1 MIKQILIDCRLLWM
15 LRRIRLIWIERSFRS
30 QREGERMKQI
40 LIFIAAMLARPRR
53 LAEVFAVLCVMS
65 LAPSLVLASTSQSFE
80 QWRAEL
86 RTEAVSKG
94 ITELVFDTA
103 FAGVQPI
110 ERVIELDR
118 RQPEFTMTL
127 ETYLSKV
134 VSATRIKKAR
144 QKLVEHK
151 AILAE
156 VSERFGVQPRFIVAL
171 WGIETNFGQ
180 HTGGFSVIAALAT
193 LAYDGRRSAYFRG
206 ELLNALRII
215 QEGHISAENMK
226 GSWAGAMGQSQF
238 MPSSFLSY
246 AFDYDKDGKRD
257 IWGTRK
263 DVFASIANYLS
274 SVGWRDDITWGR
286 EVIVPATLDGK
297 ALSDKKTVKSMAD
310 WQALG
315 IRLPDGADLP
325 KRNLKSRLV
334 VPDRSNGRAFIAY
347 ANYDNILKWNRSNF
361 FAIAVGSLADQIDAY
376 E

>member
-1 MIKQILIDCRLLWM
+1 
-15 LRRIRLIWIERSFRS
+15 
-30 QREGERMKQI
+30 MKHC
-40 LIFIAAMLARPRR
+40 LKFIADWGRGLRQSCLIA
-53 LAEVFAVLCVMS
+53 AVIMGFQLVSAPVM
-65 LAPSLVLASTSQSFE
+65 ASQTQSFE
-80 QWRAEL
+80 AWRAEL
-86 RTEAVSKG
+86 RTEALSKG
-94 ITELVFDTA
+94 ITDSVFDTA
-103 FAGVQPI
+103 FSGVQPI

-134 VSATRIKKAR
+134 VSGTRVKKAR
-144 QKLVEHK
+144 QKLAEHRD
-151 AILAE
+151 ILAE
-156 VSERFGVQPRFIVAL
+156 VSEKFGVQPRFIVAL

-215 QEGHISAENMK
+215 QDGHITAANMK

-238 MPSSFLSY
+238 MPSSFLNY

-257 IWGTRK
+257 IWGTQK

-286 EVIVPATLDGK
+286 EVSAPDTLDGK
-297 ALSDKKTVKSMAD
+297 SLSDQKTVKRLSD
-310 WQALG
+310 WQKLG
-315 IRLPDGADLP
+315 VRLPDGGDLP
-325 KRNLKSRLV
+325 KRDLNARLV
-334 VPDRSNGRAFIAY
+334 VPDRGKGRAFLAY

-361 FAIAVGSLADQIDAY
+361 FAIAVGSLANQIDAF

>member
-1 MIKQILIDCRLLWM
+1 MNHRPNFNDSWCASLRHCAVIAVFVMVFQLL
-15 LRRIRLIWIERSFRS
+15 S
-30 QREGERMKQI
+30 
-40 LIFIAAMLARPRR
+40 AP
-53 LAEVFAVLCVMS
+53 VM
-65 LAPSLVLASTSQSFE
+65 ANQSQSFE
-80 QWRAEL
+80 DWRAEL
-86 RTEAVSKG
+86 RTEALSKG
-94 ITELVFDTA
+94 ITDNVFDTA
-103 FAGVQPI
+103 FSGVQPI

-134 VSATRIKKAR
+134 VSGTRVKKAR
-144 QKLVEHK
+144 QKLAEHK
-151 AILAE
+151 QILAE
-156 VSERFGVQPRFIVAL
+156 VSEKFGVQPRFIVAL

-206 ELLNALRII
+206 ELLNALKII
-215 QEGHISAENMK
+215 QEGHISAADMK

-238 MPSSFLSY
+238 MPSSFLNY
-246 AFDYDKDGKRD
+246 AFDYDQDGKRD

-286 EVIVPATLDGK
+286 EVSLPDRLEGK
-297 ALSDKKTVKSMAD
+297 ALSDKKTVKRLSE
-310 WQALG
+310 WQKLG
-315 IRLPDGADLP
+315 VRLPDGGDLP
-325 KRNLKSRLV
+325 KRDLKARLV
-334 VPDRSNGRAFIAY
+334 VPDRGKGRAFLAY

-361 FAIAVGSLADQIDAY
+361 FAIAVGSLADQIDAF

>member
-1 MIKQILIDCRLLWM
+1 M
-15 LRRIRLIWIERSFRS
+15 
-30 QREGERMKQI
+30 
-40 LIFIAAMLARPRR
+40 
-53 LAEVFAVLCVMS
+53 
-65 LAPSLVLASTSQSFE
+65 
-80 QWRAEL
+80 
-86 RTEAVSKG
+86 
-94 ITELVFDTA
+94 
-103 FAGVQPI
+103 
-110 ERVIELDR
+110 
-118 RQPEFTMTL
+118 
-127 ETYLSKV
+127 
-134 VSATRIKKAR
+134 
-144 QKLVEHK
+144 
-151 AILAE
+151 
-156 VSERFGVQPRFIVAL
+156 AL

-238 MPSSFLSY
+238 MLSSFLSY